1 MKIEGEK
8 ENRIIM
14 RKYVLAAIIAS
25 LALLF
30 VSCQEKVDH
39 TGDQTKMLY
48 GIWALKTKTEAVQ
61 TSDGVS
67 SKDVDYTN
75 VHFYLTL
82 SEFPFPHAIAKKGS
96 FTDLDLDDVDV
107 DAVGFTYNQ
116 DQKKISFKK
125 RLWLSD
131 DLLTYNM
138 ILDGTFDV
146 LELSDNSLVL
156 RQESTI
162 LKTTT
167 TYTFQRNSK

>member
-1 MKIEGEK
+1 
-8 ENRIIM
+8 M
-14 RKYVLAAIIAS
+14 RKYVLAAMIAS

-30 VSCQEKVDH
+30 VSCQESFNH
-39 TGDQTKMLY
+39 TGDLTGELY
-48 GIWALKTKTEAVQ
+48 GVWALKTKTEVVQ
-61 TSDGVS
+61 GADGVS
-67 SKDVDYTN
+67 NVDYTN

-82 SEFPFPHAIAKKGS
+82 SEFPFPHAFAKKGS

-107 DAVGFTYNQ
+107 DAVGFTFNQ
-116 DQKKISFKK
+116 DQKKINFNK
-125 RLWLSD
+125 RIWLSD

-146 LELSDNSLVL
+146 VELTDKTLVL

-167 TYTFQRNSK
+167 TYSFQRYNK